1 MSFLV
6 ATSFSGN
13 WRLRVSGLVHH
24 LFVQFGLTRLPS
36 VMQVIEVRVPLCCE
50 SCARRVRK
58 RLEKMKGEHT
68 DLLL

>member
-1 MSFLV
+1 
-6 ATSFSGN
+6 
-13 WRLRVSGLVHH
+13 